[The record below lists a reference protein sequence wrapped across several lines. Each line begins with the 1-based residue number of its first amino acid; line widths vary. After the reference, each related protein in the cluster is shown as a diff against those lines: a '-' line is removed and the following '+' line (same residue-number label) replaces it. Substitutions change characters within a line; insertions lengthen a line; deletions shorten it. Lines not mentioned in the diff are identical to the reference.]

1 MNQLDGSKQRPLT
14 AGDLLSRGPL
24 RRLGGELFLL
34 DEIDSTNDFL
44 RSRVGQTTDGAIA
57 CAEHQSAGRGRQ
69 GRRWDAPRGSSVLL
83 SVLLLESS
91 DSPLLTQAAMLASL
105 AACEAVALASTCE
118 PAVRWPNDIVLG
130 GRKLGGVLA
139 ESFTLP
145 PAERRASLQRA
156 LVIGVGINC
165 LQHAGHFQ
173 VALAE
178 RATSIDLESQRP
190 VDRAAVAGRLV
201 ERLDARLAAH
211 AEPDGPARLVSTWK
225 SRCIDIGTHAVL
237 RQDADEFAGTVV
249 DIDDHG
255 DLIVQLDQ
263 GGRRH
268 FASATTTR
276 AG

>member
-1 MNQLDGSKQRPLT
+1 MN
-14 AGDLLSRGPL
+14 
-24 RRLGGELFLL
+24 
-34 DEIDSTNDFL
+34 
-44 RSRVGQTTDGAIA
+44 TTDGAIA
-57 CAEHQSAGRGRQ
+57 CAEHQSAGRGRH

-91 DSPLLTQAAMLASL
+91 DSPLLRQAAMLASL
-105 AACEAVALASTCE
+105 AACEAVASASNCE
-118 PAVRWPNDIVLG
+118 PAVRWPNDVVLN

-139 ESFTLP
+139 ESFAMP
-145 PAERRASLQRA
+145 PAGRRASQQRA

-173 VALAE
+173 ADLAE
-178 RATSIDLESQRP
+178 RATSLDLESQQP

-201 ERLDARLAAH
+201 ERLDARLASH
-211 AEPDGPARLVSTWK
+211 AEPGGSARLVSAWK
-225 SRCIDIGTHAVL
+225 SRCIDIGTHATL
-237 RQDADEFAGTVV
+237 RQDADVFAGTVI

-268 FASATTTR
+268 FGSATTTR